1 LSQTRSA
8 RVTISNKY
16 GLHARPATDFV
27 AAADRFGCEV
37 LVCANDTEAD
47 GKSIME
53 LMMLA
58 ATNGTE
64 IEIRCTGDDAQACLD
79 ELTALVSAGFHE
91 EDE

>member
-1 LSQTRSA
+1 M
-8 RVTISNKY
+8 TILNKY

-27 AAADRFGCEV
+27 TTAERFACEV
-37 LVCANDTEAD
+37 LVRSPDAEAD

-64 IEIRCTGDDAQACLD
+64 IEVVCTGDDAEQCLAD
-79 ELTALVSAGFHE
+79 LAALVAKGFNE